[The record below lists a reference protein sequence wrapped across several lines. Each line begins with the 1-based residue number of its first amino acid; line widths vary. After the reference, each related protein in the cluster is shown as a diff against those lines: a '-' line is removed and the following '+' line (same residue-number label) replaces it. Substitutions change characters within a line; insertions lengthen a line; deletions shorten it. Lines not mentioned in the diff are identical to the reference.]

1 MPPLTGLR
9 VVDFTRNVAGPL
21 ATMLLGDMGAEVV
34 KVERPPRGDEARHHG
49 PPFLDGESPY
59 FLSLNRNKRSLV
71 LDLKSARG
79 RELAL
84 ELCREADLVVNNFR
98 AGVMDRLGLGWVPLQ
113 AANPRLILC
122 NITGFGQNGP
132 LAHAPAYDHIVQ
144 GMSGLMSVTGTEA
157 SGPFRLGV
165 SISDTLTGLFA
176 VYGILTALYNR
187 ERSGLGEEVNASL
200 LASSV
205 AALTFQAGAFFATG
219 QRPRPHGNDHPMIA
233 PYGTFRTADGY
244 LNISVGND
252 RMFGSL
258 CAAIGLPEL
267 PADSR
272 FVDNPRRV
280 EHRAELTDLL
290 SARFA
295 ERTTANWVELL
306 GLAGVACGPVL
317 GIDETLQHP
326 QVLQQQL
333 VTMVEHDTIG
343 SIKLLGLP
351 VKLTRDPGTISSAPP
366 SLGQHSAAILRDL
379 GCDEAEI
386 SRLAAEGVVGLG
398 GESVD
403 GPLADVVAR

>member
-1 MPPLTGLR
+1 
-9 VVDFTRNVAGPL
+9 
-21 ATMLLGDMGAEVV
+21 
-34 KVERPPRGDEARHHG
+34 
-49 PPFLDGESPY
+49 
-59 FLSLNRNKRSLV
+59 
-71 LDLKSARG
+71 
-79 RELAL
+79 
-84 ELCREADLVVNNFR
+84 
-98 AGVMDRLGLGWVPLQ
+98 
-113 AANPRLILC
+113 
-122 NITGFGQNGP
+122 
-132 LAHAPAYDHIVQ
+132 
-144 GMSGLMSVTGTEA
+144 
-157 SGPFRLGV
+157 
-165 SISDTLTGLFA
+165 

-205 AALTFQAGAFFATG
+205 AALTFQAGAYFATG

-244 LNISVGND
+244 LNLSVGND

-258 CAAIGLPEL
+258 CVAIGLPEL

-295 ERTTANWVELL
+295 ERMTAKWVELL

-317 GIDETLQHP
+317 GIDETLQQP

-333 VTMVEHDTIG
+333 VQAVEHDTIG

-351 VKLTRDPGTISSAPP
+351 VKLTRDPGAISLAPP
-366 SLGQHSAAILRDL
+366 SLGQHSAAILREL

-386 SRLAAEGVVGLG
+386 GRLAAEGVVGLG
-398 GESVD
+398 GEAVG
-403 GPLADVVAR
+403 GPVADSVAR